1 MMDIRTIVI
10 DNDKIYIC
18 CEEVHI
24 QYSYRNQYCISTLVY
39 IKLCDFRKQ
48 KYTNIYIYIYNI
60 YSVHLESLA
69 EGIRETVSLPRLG
82 ALSIRFCFCQELLSR
97 DCTRFTL
104 HDLTDFYVERVTAHC
119 IKINDHSC
127 FQNRLPNSK
136 TN

>member
-24 QYSYRNQYCISTLVY
+24 QYSNRNPYCISTLIY
-39 IKLCDFRKQ
+39 IKLCGFRKQ
-48 KYTNIYIYIYNI
+48 KYTNIYIY
-60 YSVHLESLA
+60 SVHLESLA
-69 EGIRETVSLPRLG
+69 EGARETVSLPWLRT
-82 ALSIRFCFCQELLSR
+82 LSIRFFFCLKLLSR

-104 HDLTDFYVERVTAHC
+104 QDLTDFYVERVTAHC